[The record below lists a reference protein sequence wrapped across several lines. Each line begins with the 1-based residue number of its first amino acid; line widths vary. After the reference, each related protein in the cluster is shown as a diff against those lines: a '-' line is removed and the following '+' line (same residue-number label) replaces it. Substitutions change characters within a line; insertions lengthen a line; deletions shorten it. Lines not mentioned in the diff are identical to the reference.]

1 MIMKFFVL
9 FLEKENME
17 YENFLN
23 DLDKIDK

>member
-23 DLDKIDK
+23 DLDKINK